1 MVETVRVPLVIDSPP
16 PWVTIVGIG
25 GALGSGTSTL
35 AGLLKEQFGPERC
48 VVIDADD
55 YFLRE
60 DVHSLVHRLRGI
72 RSSNASGAAPSDILV
87 LVQGSVLLVTSL
99 LHELL
104 DVKVFID
111 VPSGV
116 LAARMQVGDLDAH
129 SSTLRRSVQ
138 SLGAAIEGDSDM
150 YARSADI
157 ILDGLS
163 LSALDS
169 KVVWGAIRAASSR
182 GTLG

>member
-1 MVETVRVPLVIDSPP
+1 VSDSPP
-16 PWVTIVGIG
+16 PRVTIVGIG

-35 AGLLKEQFGPERC
+35 AGLLREHVGPERC

-55 YFLRE
+55 YFVRE
-60 DVHSLVHRLRGI
+60 DVHSLVHRLREI
-72 RSSNASGAAPSDILV
+72 RSSSVSGAAPSDILV
-87 LVQGSVLLVTSL
+87 LVQGSVLLATSL
-99 LHELL
+99 LQGLL

-116 LAARMQVGDLDAH
+116 LAARMERGEREGHD
-129 SSTLRRSVQ
+129 SKLRRSVQ
-138 SLGAAIEGDSDM
+138 SMGSDIQGDTDR

-169 KVVWGAIRAASSR
+169 KVLWGAIRAASSR
-182 GTLG
+182 GPLG